1 MPAAVPGPVLAA
13 VLGAALL
20 HAGWNAAVK
29 AEPDKLLSAS
39 AVTLGAALLGALVLC
54 FLPAPQAASWPFIAA
69 SGALQV
75 AYYLLLAATYRDA
88 DISHAYPLM
97 RGSAPVLVALANGG
111 SEALHGAQ
119 PAAVALVCAGGAV
132 ICIGGGGLRSS
143 RRTLVLA
150 LLTACVI
157 ASYTLMDGLGVR
169 RSGAPAAYTAWLFV
183 LTGIGV
189 PLACRRHLRGR
200 LGAYLAARPLLA
212 LGGGAATASSYGIAL
227 WAMLLSPVAVVAAL
241 RETSIVFAAAIA
253 AWVLRERV
261 GPARIAGAVLIAGGA
276 ALLRLA

>member
-39 AVTLGAALLGALVLC
+39 AVTLGALALC

-119 PAAVALVCAGGAV
+119 PAA
-132 ICIGGGGLRSS
+132 
-143 RRTLVLA
+143 RR
-150 LLTACVI
+150 CC
-157 ASYTLMDGLGVR
+157 G
-169 RSGAPAAYTAWLFV
+169 
-183 LTGIGV
+183 
-189 PLACRRHLRGR
+189 
-200 LGAYLAARPLLA
+200 
-212 LGGGAATASSYGIAL
+212 
-227 WAMLLSPVAVVAAL
+227 SP
-241 RETSIVFAAAIA
+241 E
-253 AWVLRERV
+253 
-261 GPARIAGAVLIAGGA
+261 G
-276 ALLRLA
+276 